1 MSELSSLHDQN
12 TDFCQNFC
20 QARKQ
25 MQPPVTDQDIDL
37 AFRAQLV
44 RGSGHFK
51 SKAKRDG
58 ECCNSRYNQSNVQSE
73 KQRIVLKLIFVI
85 TFGAILFLDILFL
98 SSLFLKMKIDIHV

>member
-73 KQRIVLKLIFVI
+73 KQQYSIKVDLRNNLWSYFV
-85 TFGAILFLDILFL
+85 FGHIIPVI
-98 SSLFLKMKIDIHV
+98 SISKNEN